1 MDIDIDKDRVNQVKE
16 YVYKNYKTY
25 FGMELYVVEYDTHFS
40 VKKHIDGA
48 PLVLGKSILS

>member
-1 MDIDIDKDRVNQVKE
+1 MDIDKDRVNQVKE